1 MLTLKLQYFGHLM
14 WRTEA
19 FKLWCCRRLLR
30 VPWTARSS
38 NQSILQKVKTK
49 YSLEDLMLKLKL
61 QYYDH
66 LMRRANSLEKT
77 LMLGKIEGRRRWD
90 DGGWD
95 GWTASP
101 TQWTLVW
108 ASSGSWW
115 WKGKTAVLQPME
127 SWRVRHDWATKRMN
141 NNTYFQVHLGLF
153 IGKIVSEI

>member
-1 MLTLKLQYFGHLM
+1 MLLTSCCWCGNRGSHL
-14 WRTEA
+14 RLDCL
-19 FKLWCCRRLLR
+19 LWCWSTSESKLNQKCFYNDIGDGILLEQVSHSHR
-30 VPWTARSS
+30 PW
-38 NQSILQKVKTK
+38 K
-49 YSLEDLMLKLKL
+49 
-61 QYYDH
+61 
-66 LMRRANSLEKT
+66 MRRANSLEKT